1 MVHFPDKL
9 CSSVAAFVLFPSKY
23 FFLAKWSYNFVF
35 TENLLSLLF
44 PVPKK
49 GGDHTDGFLNI
60 MRCPFHM
67 FIQSYINSD
76 NLISRL
82 FPLVAA
88 SSRGVAV
95 PPQADKVRC
104 LKVSPVRSPPDLSV
118 LHRLCFGSLTDEL
131 LHPWDHSSTALW
143 CVFVLTLEGHSG
155 WSSCGKCTE
164 HQGSAESCCS
174 CRREMRVSDCTN
186 SDLSKSSI
194 WKNPFRS

>member
-1 MVHFPDKL
+1 
-9 CSSVAAFVLFPSKY
+9 
-23 FFLAKWSYNFVF
+23 
-35 TENLLSLLF
+35 
-44 PVPKK
+44 
-49 GGDHTDGFLNI
+49 
-60 MRCPFHM
+60 M

-88 SSRGVAV
+88 GSRGVAGA
-95 PPQADKVRC
+95 PSGCQETQTDKVRC
-104 LKVSPVRSPPDLSV
+104 LKMSPVRSPPDLSV
-118 LHRLCFGSLTDEL
+118 LHWLCFGSLTDEL

-174 CRREMRVSDCTN
+174 CRREMCVSDLPILT
-186 SDLSKSSI
+186 SASPPSGKTLSEVKWVCDFPVFTSSRI
-194 WKNPFRS
+194 GLFVKVHPLRFLSGIFPHENVVCCLRNLS